1 MATTK
6 ASAKTAKA
14 SDYKKMT
21 PREHVLALPDTY
33 VGSTETQKETAWVYD
48 PTSQKMER
56 RVIAYNPAFYK
67 IFDEAIVN
75 AADEVVRRS
84 THAERSQRVTQIDV
98 TLTATQITVRNNGG
112 GIPVEMH
119 PEYKVMVPELIF
131 GHLLT
136 SSNYDKSEEKVVGGR
151 NGYGAKLINIFSTEF
166 IVRTCDGKNLYEQR
180 FAENMTVVDP
190 PTITAVKGVKARS
203 FTEICYTPDLK
214 QFFPSLPSEI
224 PTDMLDVLQTRAF
237 SIAGVIGRYG
247 CRTFLNGTQ
256 IPVNSFESFVRLF
269 IDEGAPTPPDG
280 SFRSAHLLTPAP
292 PLIEGPLS
300 PDTSLSAPPL
310 IEGTDTPT
318 DTPPESA
325 APKETMKPQKRRKV
339 PLFYEKCGDRW
350 EIAAVPTDALHIGDD
365 ADSVGDNRHIS
376 FVNSIFTR
384 RGGKHVDQVMNVV
397 LTAFCKGPGEKWG
410 LTPAKLKNALT
421 FFVNATIV
429 NPAFDSQTKD
439 TLTTSVKM
447 FGSVFAVSEAFVLKL
462 AKEGGL
468 LNEAKQVAELLHKK
482 EAQKSDGRC
491 VTRITGL
498 PKLEDATLA
507 GNTSDTGKRALI
519 VTEGD
524 SAKSLAMA
532 GLSVVGRERFGVY
545 PLKGKSLNVRDVDQ
559 EKINANAEFAAL
571 KKIIGLREGYNY
583 TTLQGVGLRY
593 NELWIMADQDV
604 DGSHIK
610 GLIINMFH
618 SEWPSLLHLGFI
630 KCLQTPLIKVTRGKV
645 SHSFYSASEFEVWS
659 SSNNGGKGWSI
670 KYYKGLGTS
679 TAAEAR
685 NYFRTLNL
693 VNFVWDPAAD
703 ETIDKVFSKCR
714 SNDRK
719 EWLTTYDRARVLDVP
734 AGGADVSFTQFIND
748 ELIHFSNASNIRAI
762 PSVMDGLKP
771 SQRKILWAARKKG
784 LKDEIKVAQ
793 LVGYVS
799 EHAAYHHGEAALT
812 GTIVAMAQDFVGSNN
827 INLFTPNGQFG
838 TRLQGGDDAAAS
850 RYIFTA
856 LAAIQATLFHKADDP
871 ALTWTQDDGQTVEPE
886 YYLPTLPLLLI
897 NGSSGIGTGFSTD
910 VPPFNPRDILA
921 TLRSRLTSEASRL
934 TAEASAAE
942 ESEPLVPWWDGFRG
956 TVTLEE
962 KGKGVGKGSIS
973 AVTHGVFEIL
983 DDGTPRVHITE
994 LPVGTWTN
1002 DYKKHLEDLMEV
1014 PAPPKARAGIKKPTD
1029 AASVAS
1035 GSTTSKKPTP
1045 AKPYLASYENDKTT
1059 DVSVDFMLTLDSEYF
1074 AKIREDP
1081 SDFIKRFKLTTS
1093 FSLANMVAFD
1103 GKGSLHRYGSVNE
1116 IMDEFF
1122 DRRLIGYGSRK
1133 ANELARMNAEI
1144 EELDA
1149 KARFVQAV
1157 VDGSLVVSNAKDV
1170 DLLAG
1175 LKALSLPPYGS
1186 SHSVHPPNGSSDD
1199 ADSLK
1204 AYDYLLRMRIDRL
1217 KQSSVLELRGELA
1230 AATAAR
1236 DLLASKRPEDL
1247 WLEDLAIFESAY
1259 DKFQEARVEARE
1271 AADVVAP
1278 AAESG
1283 KKKRVARKPSK
1294 K

>member
-1 MATTK
+1 M
-6 ASAKTAKA
+6 
-14 SDYKKMT
+14 
-21 PREHVLALPDTY
+21 
-33 VGSTETQKETAWVYD
+33 
-48 PTSQKMER
+48 
-56 RVIAYNPAFYK
+56 
-67 IFDEAIVN
+67 
-75 AADEVVRRS
+75 
-84 THAERSQRVTQIDV
+84 
-98 TLTATQITVRNNGG
+98 
-112 GIPVEMH
+112 
-119 PEYKVMVPELIF
+119 
-131 GHLLT
+131 
-136 SSNYDKSEEKVVGGR
+136 
-151 NGYGAKLINIFSTEF
+151 
-166 IVRTCDGKNLYEQR
+166 
-180 FAENMTVVDP
+180 
-190 PTITAVKGVKARS
+190 
-203 FTEICYTPDLK
+203 
-214 QFFPSLPSEI
+214 
-224 PTDMLDVLQTRAF
+224 
-237 SIAGVIGRYG
+237 
-247 CRTFLNGTQ
+247 
-256 IPVNSFESFVRLF
+256 
-269 IDEGAPTPPDG
+269 
-280 SFRSAHLLTPAP
+280 
-292 PLIEGPLS
+292 
-300 PDTSLSAPPL
+300 
-310 IEGTDTPT
+310 
-318 DTPPESA
+318 
-325 APKETMKPQKRRKV
+325 
-339 PLFYEKCGDRW
+339 
-350 EIAAVPTDALHIGDD
+350 
-365 ADSVGDNRHIS
+365 
-376 FVNSIFTR
+376 
-384 RGGKHVDQVMNVV
+384 
-397 LTAFCKGPGEKWG
+397 
-410 LTPAKLKNALT
+410 
-421 FFVNATIV
+421 
-429 NPAFDSQTKD
+429 
-439 TLTTSVKM
+439 
-447 FGSVFAVSEAFVLKL
+447 
-462 AKEGGL
+462 
-468 LNEAKQVAELLHKK
+468 
-482 EAQKSDGRC
+482 
-491 VTRITGL
+491 
-498 PKLEDATLA
+498 
-507 GNTSDTGKRALI
+507 
-519 VTEGD
+519 
-524 SAKSLAMA
+524 
-532 GLSVVGRERFGVY
+532 
-545 PLKGKSLNVRDVDQ
+545 
-559 EKINANAEFAAL
+559 
-571 KKIIGLREGYNY
+571 
-583 TTLQGVGLRY
+583 
-593 NELWIMADQDV
+593 
-604 DGSHIK
+604 
-610 GLIINMFH
+610 
-618 SEWPSLLHLGFI
+618 
-630 KCLQTPLIKVTRGKV
+630 
-645 SHSFYSASEFEVWS
+645 
-659 SSNNGGKGWSI
+659 
-670 KYYKGLGTS
+670 
-679 TAAEAR
+679 
-685 NYFRTLNL
+685 
-693 VNFVWDPAAD
+693 
-703 ETIDKVFSKCR
+703 FSKCR

>member
-269 IDEGAPTPPDG
+269 IDEGSTD
-280 SFRSAHLLTPAP
+280 TPAP
-292 PLIEGPLS
+292 PLLEGPLD
-300 PDTSLSAPPL
+300 PRTTDTSLSAPPL
-310 IEGTDTPT
+310 IEGPLSP

-325 APKETMKPQKRRKV
+325 APKETMKPQKRRKI

-630 KCLQTPLIKVTRGKV
+630 KCLQTPLIKVSRGKV

-685 NYFRTLNL
+685 DYFRTLNL

-703 ETIDKVFSKCR
+703 ETIDKVFSKSR

-921 TLRSRLTSEASRL
+921 TLRLRLTAEASRLTSEAFRL
-934 TAEASAAE
+934 TTEASTAE

-1014 PAPPKARAGIKKPTD
+1014 PAPPKARAGIKKPSD

-1035 GSTTSKKPTP
+1035 GSTTSKKPP
-1045 AKPYLASYENDKTT
+1045 PVKPYLASYENDKTT
-1059 DVSVDFMLTLDSEYF
+1059 DVSVDFMLTLDPEYF

-1175 LKALSLPPYGS
+1175 LKALLLPPLS
-1186 SHSVHPPNGSSDD
+1186 QPDD
-1199 ADSLK
+1199 TDSLK

-1217 KQSSVLELRGELA
+1217 KQSSVLEIQEELTKA
-1230 AATAAR
+1230 QEAR

-1247 WLEDLAIFESAY
+1247 WLEDLATFEAAY
-1259 DKFQEARVEARE
+1259 DKFQEARVESRT
-1271 AADVVAP
+1271 AADVAAP
-1278 AAESG
+1278 ATE
-1283 KKKRVARKPSK
+1283 KPKPRRVARKPTAAK